1 MEKIQHE
8 ILKEQTELKELINT
22 YQKLIY
28 DEMKIIVQQTKDKQ
42 ETNFLNVNKFLF
54 LSNILIS
61 Y

>member
-1 MEKIQHE
+1 MERIQHE